1 MTDTTPDSGPTAFRH
16 DGGDVGVLLIHGF
29 TSDPASLRA
38 WADHL
43 VGEEYSVRLPL
54 LPGHGTRWQDANQ
67 TTFADWLGAVT
78 AELQDLAA
86 TCRAVVV
93 GGLSMG
99 GTLTLRL
106 AELFPHALAGI
117 MLVNPSV
124 LTRRP
129 EAKLLPLIKT
139 ISPVWFPIAGDIAKP
154 GVVESGY
161 NRMPTRAMYSLSK
174 AWPIVRADLPKVTV
188 PTLLMH
194 SRVDHTVETV
204 NSEVVRSGIS
214 STDITD
220 IVLERSYHVATLDY
234 DAELIFTSSVE
245 FIEKVT
251 AGLP

>member
-1 MTDTTPDSGPTAFRH
+1 MTDTTPDPGQTAFRH

-43 VGEEYSVRLPL
+43 VAEGYSVRLPL
-54 LPGHGTRWQDANQ
+54 LPGHGTRWQDANH

-78 AELQDLAA
+78 VELQELAA
-86 TCRAVVV
+86 TCRAVIV

-106 AELFPHALAGI
+106 AELFPDALAGI

-124 LTRRP
+124 LTRHP
-129 EAKLLPLIKT
+129 EAKLLPVIKT
-139 ISPVWFPIAGDIAKP
+139 ITPMFFPIAGDIAKP

-161 NRMPTRAMYSLSK
+161 NWMPTRAMYSLWK
-174 AWPIVRADLPKVTV
+174 AWPIVRADLPKVTA
-188 PTLLMH
+188 PLLLLH
-194 SRVDHTVETV
+194 SRIDHTVEPV
-204 NSEVVRSGIS
+204 NSDVVRAGVS
-214 STDITD
+214 STDIVD